1 AEDTRVTRRLLNH
14 LGIKVAMTSYNPH
27 NQRAKSPA
35 ILEALEDGDVAL
47 VTDAGMPGLSDPGAE
62 LVTLAAS
69 AGFAVEVVPAVSA
82 VTTALAGSGFP
93 GDAFMFLGFLP
104 RRSRDRRALLQTVG
118 SSPLTLI
125 IFEAPH
131 RVGFALNDLLSVLG
145 DRDIAVCREMTKLH
159 QEVFRG
165 TVSGALDHFTEPR
178 GEFVLVVAGAGT
190 GKTRTLVYRVAYLVE
205 TGTAPEGIVLLTFT
219 RRAAREMLTR
229 ASALLDGRC
238 QQVRGGT
245 FHAYCLGLLRRHAPR
260 IGFENNFTIL
270 DSSDAADV
278 LDVLRTARGFHKA
291 KKRFPRKKTR
301 YTMFSASMNRE
312 QTLEA
317 VLEAR
322 YPQFFD
328 DLVDLK
334 ALRQDYQL
342 YKQRHGLMDYDDL
355 LAHTLRLFDSHD
367 EVRTQVAAGCRHVLV
382 DEYQDT
388 NRLQAQ
394 IIRLLAATH
403 DNVMVVGDDAQS
415 IYSFRGAN
423 FRNIMD
429 FPKDFP
435 GTRLIFLEENYR
447 STQPI
452 LNLTNEI
459 IHRAKERYEKNL
471 FTRKGHGDSPLLVQ
485 AENEQMQS
493 RFVRQKVLEL
503 REEGVPLWEIAV
515 LFRSSFHSFD
525 LEIEL
530 GRCDIP
536 FVKRGGF
543 KFMESAHV
551 KDLLAHL
558 RISSNPQDTVSWGRA
573 LSLLD
578 GVGPQLSQKVIRW
591 VHEGSVPWERL
602 RSYKAKGKVALGLRT
617 LAQVLEAS
625 SERARP
631 AEQAQYFM
639 QYYLPLLKRKYSD
652 DYPKRIRDLEHLLEI
667 TERYRSLERLLSDM
681 ALEPPTDSVDGV
693 LAVDPDEGPLVLST
707 IHSAKGLEW
716 HSVFIIWALE
726 GRFPSFYNIH
736 TEEDLEEERRL
747 LYVAATRAKENL
759 FITYPINFFDR
770 SSGAVLSRPSQFIDG
785 LPEKLLEPVY
795 LAEEEEYEDWEM

>member
-1 AEDTRVTRRLLNH
+1 MAKRYVLKKSGASPPQSPSEIDYQRELNKGQH
-14 LGIKVAMTSYNPH
+14 
-27 NQRAKSPA
+27 Q
-35 ILEALEDGDVAL
+35 
-47 VTDAGMPGLSDPGAE
+47 
-62 LVTLAAS
+62 
-69 AGFAVEVVPAVSA
+69 A
-82 VTTALAGSGFP
+82 VTAIDGP
-93 GDAFMFLGFLP
+93 
-104 RRSRDRRALLQTVG
+104 LLV
-118 SSPLTLI
+118 I
-125 IFEAPH
+125 
-131 RVGFALNDLLSVLG
+131 
-145 DRDIAVCREMTKLH
+145 
-159 QEVFRG
+159 
-165 TVSGALDHFTEPR
+165 
-178 GEFVLVVAGAGT
+178 AGAGT
-190 GKTRTLVYRVAYLVE
+190 GKTRTLVYRVARLVE
-205 TGTAPEGIVLLTFT
+205 MGVDPRSILLLTFT
-219 RRAAREMLTR
+219 RRAAEEMLRR
-229 ASALLDGRC
+229 ASLLMDNRC
-238 QQVRGGT
+238 EKVAGGT
-245 FHAYCLGLLRRHAPR
+245 FHSFANIVLRQYGRNIALPAA
-260 IGFENNFTIL
+260 FTIM
-270 DSSDAADV
+270 DRPDNEDV
-278 LDVLRTARGFHKA
+278 IQHIRTEMGLNSKER
-291 KKRFPRKKTR
+291 RFPRKQTIAEI
-301 YTMFSASMNRE
+301 YSMAINKQWNLSQLIERDYPHLNNS
-312 QTLEA
+312 LE
-317 VLEAR
+317 
-322 YPQFFD
+322 
-328 DLVDLK
+328 DLLRLNEHYVEYK
-334 ALRQDYQL
+334 KERALL
-342 YKQRHGLMDYDDL
+342 DYDDL
-355 LAHTLRLFDSHD
+355 LIQLRDLLAGHE
-367 EVRTQVAAGCRHVLV
+367 EVRCSLSDRYRYILV

-435 GTRLIFLEENYR
+435 GTRFIFLEENYR

-459 IHRAKERYEKNL
+459 IHQAKERYEKNL
-471 FTRKGHGDSPLLVQ
+471 FTRKGHGNSPLLVQ
-485 AENEQMQS
+485 TENEQMQS

-515 LFRSSFHSFD
+515 LFRSGFHSFD

-530 GRCDIP
+530 ARYDIP

-543 KFMESAHV
+543 KFMETTHV
-551 KDLLAHL
+551 KDLLSHL
-558 RISSNPQDTVSWGRA
+558 RILSNPQDTVSWGRA

-617 LAQVLEAS
+617 LAQILEANS
-625 SERARP
+625 DRARP

-639 QYYLPLLKRKYSD
+639 QYYLPLLKRKHSD

-681 ALEPPTDSVDGV
+681 ALEPPTDSVNGV

-716 HSVFIIWALE
+716 HSIFIIWALE

-736 TEEDLEEERRL
+736 TEEELEEERRL

-770 SSGAVLSRPSQFIDG
+770 SSGTVLSRPSQFIDG
-785 LPEKLLEPVY
+785 FPEKLLEPVY
-795 LAEEEEYEDWEM
+795 LAEEGEYEDWEM